1 MLFYTNFL
9 FSVIFQAKT
18 APFSHAPFFL
28 RHTPPQRLR
37 EGFCCEMVSKGVSD
51 SYVDSFCG
59 RIPRSILAKHYL
71 DYSPER
77 MRAIYEKANLKVL
90 V

>member
-1 MLFYTNFL
+1 
-9 FSVIFQAKT
+9 
-18 APFSHAPFFL
+18 
-28 RHTPPQRLR
+28 
-37 EGFCCEMVSKGVSD
+37 MVSKGVSD

-77 MRAIYEKANLKVL
+77 MKEIYDKANLRVL
-90 V
+90 E

>member
-1 MLFYTNFL
+1 
-9 FSVIFQAKT
+9 
-18 APFSHAPFFL
+18 
-28 RHTPPQRLR
+28 
-37 EGFCCEMVSKGVSD
+37 MVSKGVSD

-77 MRAIYEKANLKVL
+77 MKKIYDKANLKIFR
-90 V
+90 